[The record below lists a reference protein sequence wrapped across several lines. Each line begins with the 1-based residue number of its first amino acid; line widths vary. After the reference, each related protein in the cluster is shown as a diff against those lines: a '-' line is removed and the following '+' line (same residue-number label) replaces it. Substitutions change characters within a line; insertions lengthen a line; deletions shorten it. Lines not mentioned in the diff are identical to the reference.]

1 MIEENLSND
10 NEYFPHRR
18 FLWYSRHMK
27 RQPQPT
33 PTEAARLLVTV
44 PSSDIA
50 YFHAILEGYDDLGV
64 MRTLAPDEGL
74 LEVCVSPG
82 REGEFRLLLEALRAE
97 GVLAKER
104 RE

>member
-1 MIEENLSND
+1 
-10 NEYFPHRR
+10 
-18 FLWYSRHMK
+18 MK
-27 RQPQPT
+27 SHPRPAPAET
-33 PTEAARLLVTV
+33 VRLLVTV
-44 PSSDIA
+44 PSRDIA

-82 REGEFRLLLEALRAE
+82 REAEFRLLLEALRGE
-97 GVLAKER
+97 GVLAVER